1 MQEANARPPLQAT
14 PAGDQEKCYL
24 SLVIPVYNEQ
34 DNLEPLHQKICV
46 TLTDLAL
53 PYEVIY
59 VDDGSTDGSLETLRR
74 MAENDPNTTVIQFRR
89 NFGQTAAMSAGID
102 YSRGDVIGFLDAD
115 LQNDPADIPVLLAK
129 MNEGY
134 DLVSGWRKKR
144 KDNWLSR
151 KVPSIL
157 ANGIISY
164 TMGLRLRDYGCTL
177 KVCRRE
183 FLASVRLYG
192 QMHRF
197 IPSYVQL
204 VGGRI
209 AEIPVNHFPRTRGK
223 SKYGLSRTFRVI
235 LDLLTV
241 KFLSSFTGSPIYIF
255 GGSGLALIGL
265 SGISGLAML
274 VHKVLYNISFVQT
287 PLLLLT
293 AFLFV
298 LGFQSILMGLLA
310 ELLSRTYHESQGKPT
325 YVVREIIR
333 LPQKGTRS
341 AKGNGEGPDFCSL
354 RQDS

>member
-1 MQEANARPPLQAT
+1 M
-14 PAGDQEKCYL
+14 
-24 SLVIPVYNEQ
+24 
-34 DNLEPLHQKICV
+34 
-46 TLTDLAL
+46 
-53 PYEVIY
+53 
-59 VDDGSTDGSLETLRR
+59 
-74 MAENDPNTTVIQFRR
+74 
-89 NFGQTAAMSAGID
+89 
-102 YSRGDVIGFLDAD
+102 
-115 LQNDPADIPVLLAK
+115 
-129 MNEGY
+129 
-134 DLVSGWRKKR
+134 
-144 KDNWLSR
+144 
-151 KVPSIL
+151 
-157 ANGIISY
+157 
-164 TMGLRLRDYGCTL
+164 
-177 KVCRRE
+177 
-183 FLASVRLYG
+183 
-192 QMHRF
+192 
-197 IPSYVQL
+197 
-204 VGGRI
+204 
-209 AEIPVNHFPRTRGK
+209 
-223 SKYGLSRTFRVI
+223 I